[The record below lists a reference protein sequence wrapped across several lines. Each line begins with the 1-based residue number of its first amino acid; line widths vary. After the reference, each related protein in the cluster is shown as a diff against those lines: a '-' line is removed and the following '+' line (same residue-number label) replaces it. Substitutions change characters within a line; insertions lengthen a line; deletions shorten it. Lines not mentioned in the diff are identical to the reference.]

1 MVRLARSTVL
11 TGLAL
16 LTLTACSEPP
26 HDYVAG
32 DSEEFPRILFAD
44 ADVSANDRCPVKKN
58 KLNRSMDPVFV
69 NGEPV
74 GFC

>member
-1 MVRLARSTVL
+1 MVGLARSTAL

-16 LTLTACSEPP
+16 MTLTACQAPP
-26 HDYVAG
+26 HDYVDG
-32 DSEEFPRILFAD
+32 DPEKFPRLVFAD

-58 KLNRSMDPVFV
+58 KLNRRMDPVFV